1 MNTIKSTTDQH
12 DMQRPLRICV
22 IGAGGH
28 SQFHGQ
34 ALARIRSERPN
45 ELQLAAVCDLDAARA
60 SKYAAD
66 FGFARTYSDYASM
79 LEKEKPDGVMVIV
92 GPKLL
97 RRVGGDVMERGFNAL
112 IEKPPGWSVAET
124 AALAEIAERRGVK
137 NMVSFNRRFGPAM
150 TRSQNWLAGVREKRP
165 PELILGRIVRNH
177 RVEPENM
184 YSTGIHVYDTVMSLA
199 APARVM
205 AVTSNRAPERM
216 NNAGVRLEFDNG
228 AVGFCVMGFDAGNYE
243 ESYEVF
249 GQNYH
254 VRLDVE
260 QGKLTIWESKK
271 ISLEWHAPV
280 DMPFYEK
287 TGTLGETAAFL
298 EMLRSGSAAAPD
310 LQDGLR
316 AVRAAEAARDGGQKG
331 ISGG

>member
-1 MNTIKSTTDQH
+1 MNAKTKKTDKRDSH
-12 DMQRPLRICV
+12 HPLRICV

-34 ALARIRSERPN
+34 ALARIRYDQPAFVE
-45 ELQLAAVCDLDAARA
+45 LAAVCDLDAARA

-66 FGFARTYSDYASM
+66 FGFARIDADYVEM
-79 LEKEKPDGVMVIV
+79 LEREKPDGVLVIV

-97 RRVGGDVMERGFNAL
+97 RRIGGDVMERGFNAL
-112 IEKPPGWSVAET
+112 IEKPPGWSAAET
-124 AALAEIAERRGVK
+124 AALAEIAKRRGVK
-137 NMVSFNRRFGPAM
+137 NMVSFNRRFVPAM
-150 TRSQNWLAGVREKRP
+150 ARAQNWLAGAREQRP
-165 PELILGRIVRNH
+165 PELILGRIVRNS

-205 AVTSNRAPERM
+205 AVSSNRAPERM

-228 AVGFCVMGFDAGNYE
+228 AVGFCIMGFDAGNYE

-249 GQNYH
+249 GRNYH

-271 ISLEWHAPV
+271 ISLEWHAPE

-298 EMLRSGSAAAPD
+298 EMLRSGPAAAPD

-316 AVRAAEAARDGGQKG
+316 AVRVAEAARDGGQRR
-331 ISGG
+331 IGGD

>member
-1 MNTIKSTTDQH
+1 MHKNHTKNNI
-12 DMQRPLRICV
+12 PLRICV

-34 ALARIRSERPN
+34 ALSRIRSERPGAL
-45 ELQLAAVCDLDAARA
+45 ELAAVCDLDAARA

-66 FGFARTYSDYASM
+66 FGFARTDNDYAAM
-79 LEKEKPDGVMVIV
+79 LDREKPDGVLVIV
-92 GPKLL
+92 GPRLL

-112 IEKPPGWSVAET
+112 IEKPPGWSAAET

-150 TRSQNWLAGVREKRP
+150 ARAQHWLAGAREKRP
-165 PELILGRIVRNH
+165 PDLILGRIVRHH

-205 AVTSNRAPERM
+205 AVSSNRAPERM
-216 NNAGVRLEFDNG
+216 NNAGVRLEFNNG
-228 AVGFCVMGFDAGNYE
+228 LEGYCAMAFDGGHHE
-243 ESYEVF
+243 EIYEVF

-254 VRLDVE
+254 VLADVNNGRLE
-260 QGKLTIWESKK
+260 IWEGKQ
-271 ISLEWHAPV
+271 ISLAWQAPAE
-280 DMPFYEK
+280 MPFYEK
-287 TGTLGETAAFL
+287 TGTLGETAAFV
-298 EMLRSGSAAAPD
+298 EMLRSGPAAAPD
-310 LQDGLR
+310 LRDGLQ
-316 AVRAAEAARDGGQKG
+316 AVRVAEAARDGGTRNIEEVKG
-331 ISGG
+331 CV